1 MLISK
6 ALPLFAAVLV
16 IGTAGG
22 KLICLESGPNAAS
35 RQSIRGN
42 REYDILLN
50 TNQTVLCR
58 PGVAYQPDSVLSVID
73 YQPNGARYNM
83 LPRIPPIDLG
93 APASETPALP
103 GGEEVRSHLRSP
115 LFPSRM
121 PRSFPTPL
129 RHVSTT
135 YLGIPSKKIHNQRL
149 GIVPN

>member
-22 KLICLESGPNAAS
+22 KLICLESGPDAAN

-50 TNQTVLCR
+50 TNPTVLCR

-73 YQPNGARYNM
+73 YQPNGARYNI
-83 LPRIPPIDLG
+83 LTPDSPYGSWCTSVRNPRPSGRGGGQGSPPFSSSRLG
-93 APASETPALP
+93 CH
-103 GGEEVRSHLRSP
+103 G
-115 LFPSRM
+115 LFRP
-121 PRSFPTPL
+121 PL
-129 RHVSTT
+129 RHGSTT
-135 YLGIPSKKIHNQRL
+135 YLRIPCKFYNQRL

>member
-22 KLICLESGPNAAS
+22 KLICLESGPDAAS

-58 PGVAYQPDSVLSVID
+58 PGVAYQPESVLSVIN
-73 YQPNGARYNM
+73 YQLDGARYNM
-83 LPRIPPIDLG
+83 LPRIPPMDLG
-93 APASETPALP
+93 APASGTPALQ
-103 GGEEVRSHLRSP
+103 GGEDVRGHVRSP
-115 LFPSRM
+115 LPVSKCHGLFR
-121 PRSFPTPL
+121 PTFGTGQRLTL
-129 RHVSTT
+129 R
-135 YLGIPSKKIHNQRL
+135 IPCKFYNQRL